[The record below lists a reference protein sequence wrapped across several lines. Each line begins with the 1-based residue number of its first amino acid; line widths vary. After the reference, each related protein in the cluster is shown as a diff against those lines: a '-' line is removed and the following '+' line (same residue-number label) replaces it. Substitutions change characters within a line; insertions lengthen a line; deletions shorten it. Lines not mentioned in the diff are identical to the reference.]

1 MLNCG
6 GTVDLNENLS
16 LPSSSKCLVVD
27 SHRPIHLG
35 NIRSDSRVDFYE
47 LNKEEIVVV
56 NDGSI
61 EPSEI
66 PSDISESEEECEE
79 EVNEDED
86 EESMKRRVEKE
97 KEHELKRL
105 EHDRKRRKLTRYEEY
120 NYYSRPVSF
129 QVSMI
134 RENE

>member
-1 MLNCG
+1 M
-6 GTVDLNENLS
+6 
-16 LPSSSKCLVVD
+16 
-27 SHRPIHLG
+27 
-35 NIRSDSRVDFYE
+35 
-47 LNKEEIVVV
+47 

-79 EVNEDED
+79 EVNDDED

-105 EHDRKRRKLTRYEEY
+105 EQDRKLTRYEEY

>member
-1 MLNCG
+1 M
-6 GTVDLNENLS
+6 
-16 LPSSSKCLVVD
+16 
-27 SHRPIHLG
+27 
-35 NIRSDSRVDFYE
+35 
-47 LNKEEIVVV
+47 

-86 EESMKRRVEKE
+86 DESMKRRVEKE
-97 KEHELKRL
+97 KEHELKQL